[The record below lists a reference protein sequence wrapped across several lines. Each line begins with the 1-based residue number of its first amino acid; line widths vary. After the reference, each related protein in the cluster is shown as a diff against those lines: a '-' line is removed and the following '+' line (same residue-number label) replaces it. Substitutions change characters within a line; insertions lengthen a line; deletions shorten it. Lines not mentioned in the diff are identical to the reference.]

1 MIDVERARPPLA
13 VCRFAAP
20 LYYANAERFMDELLS
35 WIRSTTSALR
45 WLALRFDS
53 IESIDCVGAQML
65 MELADR
71 LRNQGV
77 TLVLT
82 ELTTELKSFLSD
94 FGVLTTI
101 GADQVFPSVDAA
113 LATCNLL
120 GPERQRSNAGLE
132 EVWRVGNSPRNSR

>member
-1 MIDVERARPPLA
+1 MLPAHAQEISLTSFLIDVEFARPLFA
-13 VCRFAAP
+13 VCRLAAP

-35 WIRSTTSALR
+35 WIRSTTFAVR

-65 MELADR
+65 MELAER
-71 LRNQGV
+71 MRNQGV
-77 TLVLT
+77 TLVFT

-101 GADQVFPSVDAA
+101 GVDQVFPSVDAA
-113 LATCNLL
+113 LATCNLP
-120 GPERQRSNAGLE
+120 GPEQQRSNARL
-132 EVWRVGNSPRNSR
+132 